1 MATTTSEAFDQLH
14 SWLTP
19 TETETTAAASH
30 RESIRLC
37 LEANL
42 GMTNFF
48 RSGSFGHGTSLSGIS
63 DVDYMAVFPRNRLHA
78 NSQWTL
84 NIMRDALAAR
94 FPRTAVS
101 VSSPAVVVPFGNNDS
116 ERHEIT
122 PGDLVGNSNG
132 SNIYEI
138 PNRATGWM
146 RTSPHAHGNWI
157 NAVNT
162 HLPGTKAIIRFI
174 KLWNHM
180 NNVGLRSFYIEMRV
194 AEYCRA
200 EKVIDRPFDVVRA
213 LNHLRQQRLSPMY
226 DPTGLCGEFQACDAY
241 TTYTAPA
248 KLEQGVAI
256 AMTALDY
263 VKANN
268 HRAAIAEYHKLFN
281 GYFPS
286 YG

>member
-1 MATTTSEAFDQLH
+1 MVKTTAEAFDLLH

-19 TETETTAAASH
+19 TDTETAAAASH

-63 DVDYMAVFPRNRLHA
+63 DVDYMAVFPTNRLKA
-78 NSQWTL
+78 NSDATL
-84 NIMRDALAAR
+84 MIMRDALAAR
-94 FPRTAVS
+94 FRRTAIS
-101 VSSPAVVVPFGNNDS
+101 ISSPAVVVPFGNNDS

-122 PGDLVGNSNG
+122 PGDLVSSQNG
-132 SNIYEI
+132 SNIYDI
-138 PNRATGWM
+138 PNRSGGWM

-180 NNVGLRSFYIEMRV
+180 NQVGLRSFYIEMRV
-194 AEYCRA
+194 AEYCRG
-200 EKVIDRPFDVVRA
+200 EKFVDRPFDVVRA
-213 LNHLRQQRLSPMY
+213 LNHIREQRLMPMS
-226 DPTGLCGEFQACDAY
+226 DPTGLCGEFQACDAF

-248 KLEQGVAI
+248 KLELGVAI
-256 AMTALDY
+256 AMDALDY
-263 VKANN
+263 VKAGN
-268 HRAAIAEYHKLFN
+268 HRAAIAEYYKFFN